1 VTAFLIAS
9 IFVQGSCSAYLSIF
23 AASSGGTYRYGVR
36 SAFVEPKV
44 IPYLPLVELVRYH
57 LAKLGREDGI
67 PSDLHAKDVGMLE
80 LHRPCQWYAQVHLMS
95 DST

>member
-1 VTAFLIAS
+1 M
-9 IFVQGSCSAYLSIF
+9 F

-44 IPYLPLVELVRYH
+44 IPYLLLVELVRYH
-57 LAKLGREDGI
+57 LAKLGREDSI

-80 LHRPCQWYAQVHLMS
+80 LHRTCQWYDRAHSMS